1 MGAGKTTLGRG
12 VASLLNVDFVDLD
25 EYITEKEGIDISRLF
40 ERLGEKGFRQVE
52 KNRLTELIAS
62 PEPLVISL
70 GGGSLCIEENL
81 LAVKDSGMLIY
92 LSLPLAELYR
102 RLQDQTSK
110 RPLLKG
116 YEGAALTKRISE
128 LLEARQKY
136 YNQAHLVV
144 NALNLTPHSLYR
156 EIAASLQIALG

>member
-25 EYITEKEGIDISRLF
+25 EYITEKEGIDITRLF
-40 ERLGEKGFRQVE
+40 ERLGETGFRQVE

-92 LSLPLAELYR
+92 LSLSFFALGRTLP
-102 RLQDQTSK
+102 Q
-110 RPLLKG
+110 
-116 YEGAALTKRISE
+116 AAGSNFKAPIVKRI
-128 LLEARQKY
+128 
-136 YNQAHLVV
+136 
-144 NALNLTPHSLYR
+144 
-156 EIAASLQIALG
+156 